1 MVIRSEPSI
10 TTAAPSARLSTFCLF
25 GVPAS
30 YSAAA
35 SVTMTA
41 LPRMSTTWT
50 PEKVN
55 RRSAFARF
63 CPISL

>member
-1 MVIRSEPSI
+1 MLVIRSEPSI

-30 YSAAA
+30 YSAGA
-35 SVTMTA
+35 SVMITA

-50 PEKVN
+50 PENWN
-55 RRSAFARF
+55 RRSALARF
-63 CPISL
+63 